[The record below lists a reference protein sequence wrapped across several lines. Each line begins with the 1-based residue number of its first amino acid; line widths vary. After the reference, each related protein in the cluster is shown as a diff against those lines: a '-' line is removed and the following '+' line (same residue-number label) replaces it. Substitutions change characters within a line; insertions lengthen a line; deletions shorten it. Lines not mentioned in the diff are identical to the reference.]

1 MSGFLDRDIHS
12 PHTKEHDMKI
22 LGINSSPRKHANTA
36 QVVEKALE
44 GARSVGAETN
54 LIHLYPLNYKGCA
67 ACYACKRGERKP
79 TICALKD
86 ELRPVLEEAMQ
97 ADVLIMGVPIYYSSF
112 NSTFLSFVERLLFMN
127 FTYDPAAPTKF
138 NGSIHTAL
146 LCTMNVDDQQLEQY
160 GYAKMVQNYLHYLGM
175 VLRGSAEWLPITD
188 TKQFDDYSKYNIG
201 NMFDPVHKAKV
212 HEEKFPKDL
221 EKVFQLG
228 ARLGAGKKG

>member
-1 MSGFLDRDIHS
+1 
-12 PHTKEHDMKI
+12 MKI

-67 ACYACKRGERKP
+67 SCFACKRREKNAAL
-79 TICALKD
+79 CVLKD

-97 ADVLIMGVPIYYSSF
+97 SDVLIMGAPIYYSTF
-112 NSTFLSFVERLLFMN
+112 NAPFLAFVERLLFMN
-127 FTYDPAAPTKF
+127 FTYEPSAPTKF
-138 NGSIHTAL
+138 QGSIATAL

-160 GYAKMVQNYLHYLGM
+160 GYFGMVKNYMDYLGM
-175 VLRGSAEWLPITD
+175 VLRGPTEWLPITD
-188 TKQFDDYSKYNIG
+188 TKQFDDYSKYTG
-201 NMFDPVHKAKV
+201 SMFDPAHKAKV

-221 EKVFQLG
+221 EKAFQLG